1 MFENLIK
8 LLLLLFNVPCF
19 IHTKNNNKLGCT
31 EHIKKDKRERRTA
44 RERWRERRTWSEV
57 SEGSLQRP
65 LVMSWSVLSSSW
77 SFGTERNVFFC
88 PYLAK
93 SWPAILG
100 PRPLKMRH
108 KWPVWATL
116 SFTPTGERSRKKK
129 SDAMTQVLIDGF
141 RQKERER
148 GKGKRKG
155 WVDKKI
161 KERVKEKRTFFMGRG
176 WVTLFFELL
185 LHFVFRSH
193 FTCAKTKR
201 AFKYISQIKHINRK
215 PQDAHLPWLPVW
227 SLQAA
232 QSSSPSLETGVFLI
246 RAAAIK
252 SHLLIRF

>member
-44 RERWRERRTWSEV
+44 RERRSERRTWSEV
-57 SEGSLQRP
+57 SEGCLQRP

-129 SDAMTQVLIDGF
+129 SDDAGF
-141 RQKERER
+141 NRRLSIKRKERER

-155 WVDKKI
+155 WVDEI
-161 KERVKEKRTFFMGRG
+161 KREWRRREPSS
-176 WVTLFFELL
+176 WVAGGSLSSLNSSFTSSSDPTLPAQRQKELL
-185 LHFVFRSH
+185 NKSVKSNASTVNHKTLTFLDFLYDLFRQH
-193 FTCAKTKR
+193 KALLRVWKR
-201 AFKYISQIKHINRK
+201 EYFWFMLRQQKEIH
-215 PQDAHLPWLPVW
+215 
-227 SLQAA
+227 
-232 QSSSPSLETGVFLI
+232 
-246 RAAAIK
+246 
-252 SHLLIRF
+252 